1 MLSPALEQ
9 FEQPGRS
16 KRLRSARPSSARA
29 ARKESHHP
37 SRILSG
43 RSSPAQAGVVSALQS
58 HLTPLPRDVSDP
70 RTGALAGLEF
80 APAYSRWATS
90 NRLLGSAPKQPGH
103 GPSAPSAAPRAPGLR
118 RPPADKLVTSEKE
131 AAVAGVCPCRRQ
143 RAFSKSPKFAF
154 DSPTRG
160 SWPGGTDEGPH
171 RYTTARSKTTTVPA
185 RTLRKLPVFPNA
197 KVACWAC

>member
-16 KRLRSARPSSARA
+16 KRLRSARPSGARA

-143 RAFSKSPKFAF
+143 RHSRSRRNLHSIAQRGALGPAALTKV
-154 DSPTRG
+154 PTDTQQ
-160 SWPGGTDEGPH
+160 PG
-171 RYTTARSKTTTVPA
+171 
-185 RTLRKLPVFPNA
+185 A
-197 KVACWAC
+197 KRQLSRLER